1 MGSFAHDRSTSL
13 LLGVEV
19 SVEVQVVDGWL
30 DVNVAARLARLL
42 DGGDTPSQRE
52 RAESR
57 LNILEVVVDVLGLLL
72 WHAGQLLLS
81 SGDLGLDL
89 LELLKGG
96 EFLFTLLLLS
106 LSELLTLELLLWLL
120 WGNWAVVQLLLSLS
134 DLLLDLSELLALELL
149 SLLSLLGTGNSDLQ
163 LLGNLLALWHG
174 DHLLLELLDHGLQFS
189 HLLLSE
195 LLLLLL
201 TLLLSQLLLNLSD
214 QHLNLSE
221 LLLVVLWGLLTGL
234 SPLLLLGL
242 SDLLL
247 QLGELLPFL
256 GNELLSLLT
265 SWDLSQL
272 LLDLG
277 DLP

>member
-1 MGSFAHDRSTSL
+1 MGSFARDRSTSL

-42 DGGDTPSQRE
+42 DGGDITSQRE

-96 EFLFTLLLLS
+96 EFLFTLLLL
-106 LSELLTLELLLWLL
+106 
-120 WGNWAVVQLLLSLS
+120 
-134 DLLLDLSELLALELL
+134 
-149 SLLSLLGTGNSDLQ
+149 
-163 LLGNLLALWHG
+163 
-174 DHLLLELLDHGLQFS
+174 
-189 HLLLSE
+189 
-195 LLLLLL
+195 
-201 TLLLSQLLLNLSD
+201 
-214 QHLNLSE
+214 
-221 LLLVVLWGLLTGL
+221 
-234 SPLLLLGL
+234 GL

-247 QLGELLPFL
+247 QLGELLPLL

-277 DLP
+277 DLLLDLGQLLLQLLLVHWLLDLLGELLLHLLHLLLLVLWHLNALGELSLELGQLLLHLLHLGLHLLLGDHWASDLLLGLGDLLLQLGQLLLQLSDLLLNLNELLLLALQLLSLSLQLLFSLSDLHLDLGNELLGMSQ

>member
-1 MGSFAHDRSTSL
+1 MGSFARDRSTSL

-42 DGGDTPSQRE
+42 DGGDITSQRE

-96 EFLFTLLLLS
+96 EFL
-106 LSELLTLELLLWLL
+106 LTL
-120 WGNWAVVQLLLSLS
+120 
-134 DLLLDLSELLALELL
+134 
-149 SLLSLLGTGNSDLQ
+149 
-163 LLGNLLALWHG
+163 
-174 DHLLLELLDHGLQFS
+174 
-189 HLLLSE
+189 
-195 LLLLLL
+195 
-201 TLLLSQLLLNLSD
+201 
-214 QHLNLSE
+214 
-221 LLLVVLWGLLTGL
+221 
-234 SPLLLLGL
+234 
-242 SDLLL
+242 
-247 QLGELLPFL
+247 L

-277 DLP
+277 DLLLDLGQLLLQLLLVHWLLDLLGELLLHLLHLLLLVLWH